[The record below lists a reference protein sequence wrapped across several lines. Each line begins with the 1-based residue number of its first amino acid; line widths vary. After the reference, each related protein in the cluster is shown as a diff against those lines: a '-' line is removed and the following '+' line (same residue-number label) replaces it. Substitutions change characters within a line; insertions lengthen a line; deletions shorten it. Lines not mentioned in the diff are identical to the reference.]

1 MMQVLEAHGKPP
13 RRWRTWLLVIGGLV
27 LIVAAAA
34 VAYGLGKSSSPSH
47 NASGGGRGGRG
58 GSTTVATVPTPLTIR
73 STSPASGTTTAASNA
88 DISVTFS
95 APVSLGSAKPALTP
109 PVAGTWVQA
118 GPTTIRYDLAAPLIP
133 STTETVTV
141 PSGTDGVRA
150 KDGGTLDSAASF
162 GFTVADGDTLR
173 LQELLAQLNFLPLT
187 FTPTSAAPEAKDDA
201 VAELGTFAWRWS
213 TLPTELTSLWVQGQE
228 SVITK
233 AAVMSFENQN
243 GLTVDGLAGPRVWS
257 TLLQDVA
264 ANKVNTAPYVYV
276 LVTKTLPES
285 LTLYNNG
292 VAQYSGIPVNT
303 GAPGADTADG
313 TFPVFEHVTSSEMK
327 GTNPDGSTY
336 DDPAVPWASYFNG
349 GDALHGFVRAKYGF
363 PQSNGCVE
371 MTVANAGMLWPLTPI
386 GTLVTV
392 EGPAS

>member
-1 MMQVLEAHGKPP
+1 MQALEAHGRPP
-13 RRWRTWLLVIGGLV
+13 RRRTWFLIIGAFALVI
-27 LIVAAAA
+27 AAAA
-34 VAYGLGKSSSPSH
+34 VAYDLGRSSSPSTH
-47 NASGGGRGGRG
+47 AAGAGAGAGGTP
-58 GSTTVATVPTPLTIR
+58 TTATTTPVPLAIR
-73 STSPASGTTTAASNA
+73 STMPASGTKIAPTNTT
-88 DISVTFS
+88 ISVTFS
-95 APVSLGSAKPALTP
+95 APVALGSTTPTLVP
-109 PVAGTWVQA
+109 PVAGSWVQA
-118 GPTTIRYDLAAPLIP
+118 SPTTIRYNLQAPFIP

-141 PSGTDGVRA
+141 PGGSSGVQATH
-150 KDGGTLDSAASF
+150 GGTLPSSSSF
-162 GFTVADGDTLR
+162 DFTVADGDPLR
-173 LQELLAQLNFLPLT
+173 LQELLAELNFLPLT
-187 FTPTSAAPEAKDDA
+187 FTPSSTAAPAPKDLA
-201 VAELGTFAWRWS
+201 QPVEGTFAWRWT
-213 TLPTELTSLWVQGQE
+213 TLPAELTSLWTQGAE
-228 SVITK
+228 TVITK
-233 AAVMSFENQN
+233 AAVEMFENQN

-257 TLLQDVA
+257 TLLADVA
-264 ANKVNTAPYVYV
+264 ANKVDTAPYTYV

-313 TFPVFEHVTSSEMK
+313 TFPVFEHVTASEMK

-336 DDPAVPWASYFNG
+336 DDPAVPWASFFNG
-349 GDALHGFVRAKYGF
+349 GDALHGFVRAQYGF